1 MPLDAICVQ
10 GLVRELNERTV
21 GGRIDKIYQPDKEE
35 IILSIRSAQGNCKL
49 MLTASASAPR
59 LHLIELERENPA
71 VPPMFCMLL
80 RKHLQGSKICS
91 ITQPDWE
98 RMAVIE
104 LDTTDEM
111 GVATKKYLIC
121 EMMGKYS
128 NIILCDQDKRILD
141 AIKRVD
147 GDVSGKRQVLPGLFY
162 RMPPPQEKI
171 DPLQVSEA
179 GLLAAMQQADPA
191 ESTDRWLLQK
201 VKGLSPL
208 VCRELVYQATCET
221 TKAIG
226 ELTLKDQQ
234 KLASVWT
241 SFLDKLANGIFSPH
255 LLTHAEDH
263 SVLDFS
269 YLPIYQYGSR
279 ANLENKNS
287 FSNLLGA
294 FYEKKAKA
302 ERMKHRTQEITKVV
316 TLARDRLRKKI
327 GLQRK
332 ELDKTQDRDRYK
344 HMGELITAN
353 LYQIEKGVK
362 KVKVLDY
369 FDENCPEIEIS
380 LDLRLTPQQN
390 AAQYFK
396 KYNKAK
402 TAEIMLTEQIQEGE
416 QNLSYL
422 ESVLDEI
429 SRAENEQDLIQIR
442 EELLETGYL
451 SKKQQRGKKKKQTR
465 KPTLGK
471 PWEYRT
477 SDGFSVFAGRNN
489 MQNDMLTLK
498 TAWKHDIWFHTQKI
512 HGSHVILVC
521 DGREPT
527 DLAMTEAAE
536 IAAYHSKAKTSAM
549 VPVDYSEVKNI
560 KKPNGA
566 KPGMV
571 IYHVYQT
578 AFVTPDE
585 NKILSLRVTKS

>member
-80 RKHLQGSKICS
+80 RKHLQGSKICG

-111 GVATKKYLIC
+111 GVSTKKYLIC

-141 AIKRVD
+141 AIRRVD

-179 GLLAAMQQADPA
+179 GLLAALQQADPA
-191 ESTDRWLLQK
+191 ESADHWLLQK
-201 VKGLSPL
+201 IKGLSPL
-208 VCRELVYQATCET
+208 VCRELVYQATGET
-221 TKAIG
+221 TKTIS

-241 SFLDKLANGIFSPH
+241 AFLDKVAGGIFSPY
-255 LLTHAEDH
+255 LLTHTEDH

-279 ANLENKNS
+279 ANLENKES
-287 FSNLLGA
+287 FSKLLGA

-451 SKKQQRGKKKKQTR
+451 SKKQQRCKKKKQTR
-465 KPTLGK
+465 KPALGK

-527 DLAMTEAAE
+527 NLAMTEAAE

-585 NKILSLRVTKS
+585 DKILSLRVTKS

>member
-1 MPLDAICVQ
+1 MPLDALCVR
-10 GLVRELNERTV
+10 GLVQELNKRTA

-35 IILSIRSAQGNCKL
+35 IVISIRSAQGNCKL

-59 LHLIELERENPA
+59 LHLIEMDRENPA

-91 ITQPDWE
+91 VTQPDLE

-104 LDTTDEM
+104 FDTTDEM
-111 GVATKKYLIC
+111 GIPAKKYLIC

-128 NIILCDQDKRILD
+128 NIILCDQEKRILD

-147 GDVSGKRQVLPGLFY
+147 GDISGKRQVLPGLFY
-162 RMPPPQEKI
+162 RMPPPQEKL
-171 DPLQVSEA
+171 DPSSVSA
-179 GLLAAMQQADPA
+179 TGLLAALQQAEGEEQA
-191 ESTDRWLLQK
+191 DRWLLQK
-201 VKGLSPL
+201 FKGLSPL
-208 VCRELVYQATCET
+208 ICRELLYQATGEVSKPIC
-221 TKAIG
+221 
-226 ELTLKDQQ
+226 ELTQEDGER
-234 KLASVWT
+234 LARCWSAFSEKMT
-241 SFLDKLANGIFSPH
+241 NGPFVPY
-255 LLTHAEDH
+255 LLTRAEDH
-263 SVLDFS
+263 SVLDFC
-269 YLPIYQYGSR
+269 YLPIAQYGDL
-279 ANLENKNS
+279 AVLEKKES
-287 FSNLLGA
+287 FSQLLGA

-327 GLQRK
+327 GLQKK
-332 ELDKTQDRDRYK
+332 ELDKTQERDRYK
-344 HMGELITAN
+344 QTGELITAN
-353 LYQIEKGVK
+353 LYQIKKGVK
-362 KVKVLDY
+362 KVKVINY
-369 FDENCPEIEIS
+369 FDESCPEVEIS

-416 QNLSYL
+416 HNLSYL

-429 SRAENEQDLIQIR
+429 NRAESEQDLVQIR

-451 SKKQQRGKKKKQTR
+451 SKRQQRGKGKRQPR
-465 KPTLGK
+465 KPSMGK

-477 SDGFSVFAGRNN
+477 SDGFAVFAGRNN
-489 MQNDMLTLK
+489 MQNDQLTLK

-527 DLAMTEAAE
+527 DTAMTEAAE

-585 NKILSLRVTKS
+585 EKVLSLRVAKS